1 MISLGNLKTTLNAIK
16 CLLNDYAKK
25 KDVPTKLPNPNSL
38 TFTGAATGKYDGSKP
53 LMVKIPSNVQTDYN
67 QNDSTA
73 PDYMKNRPFYTGD
86 TGIVKIDKK
95 YLPFLPKPIGESYL
109 AFSSPNSFTLATEKN
124 RKIWDGTLEYF
135 TSDGT
140 WTVWDGTSVLSA
152 EPNGGGYVLYLRGTG
167 NTVMTG
173 NSNLSW
179 KLDGF
184 DIACIGNIETLLDYA
199 TVESGQH
206 PTMGDYCYSDMFENC
221 TGLTRAPELP
231 ATTLSVSCYDGMFYG
246 CTNLTQAPALPA
258 TTLSVWCYAHMFS
271 RCTSL
276 TQAPELPAI
285 ALTNY
290 CYYGMFKDCASLTQV
305 PELPATTLAD
315 SCYYDMFEACTSLMH
330 APALQATT
338 LANECCYS
346 MFEGC
351 TSLTQAPALPAT
363 TLAEKCY
370 YRMFEACT
378 SLIHAPA
385 LPATTLANECYY
397 RMFKDCTSLTQVPE
411 LPATTLADFCYDQMF
426 SDCISLTQV
435 PELQA
440 TMLTS
445 SCYGNMFYNC
455 TSLKLSETRT
465 GEYTQEYR
473 IPSSGDGTNAT
484 FALLRMFDLTGGTFT
499 GTPSIN
505 KTYYLSS
512 DNMIARG
519 SEIATLNGYVKT
531 MIDAIEIPSGGGSVP
546 TNVSAFANDAGYL
559 TLATLPKYEGV
570 VE

>member
-1 MISLGNLKTTLNAIK
+1 MISLDNLKTTLNAIK
-16 CLLNDYAKK
+16 FLLNDYAKK

-38 TFTGAATGKYDGSKP
+38 TFTGAATGMYDGSKP
-53 LMVKIPSNVQTDYN
+53 LMIEIPSAVQQDWN
-67 QNDSTA
+67 QNDSTE
-73 PDYMKNRPFYTGD
+73 PDYIKNRPFYTGD
-86 TGIVKIDKK
+86 TEIVKIDKK
-95 YLPFLPKPIGESYL
+95 YLPFLPKPSGEAYL
-109 AFSSPNSFTLATEKN
+109 TFSSSNSFTLSTEKN

-231 ATTLSVSCYDGMFYG
+231 ATTLSVSCYNGMFEG
-246 CTNLTQAPALPA
+246 CTSLTQAPALPA
-258 TTLSVWCYAHMFS
+258 TTLSVWCYAYMFS

-285 ALTNY
+285 ALANY
-290 CYYGMFKDCASLTQV
+290 CYLGMFKDCTSLTQA
-305 PELPATTLAD
+305 PALPATTLAE
-315 SCYYDMFEACTSLMH
+315 S
-330 APALQATT
+330 
-338 LANECCYS
+338 CCYS

-351 TSLTQAPALPAT
+351 TSLTQAPALQ
-363 TLAEKCY
+363 
-370 YRMFEACT
+370 
-378 SLIHAPA
+378 
-385 LPATTLANECYY
+385 ATTLANECYY
-397 RMFKDCTSLTQVPE
+397 RMFKDCTSLTQVPK
-411 LPATTLADFCYDQMF
+411 LPATTLADFCYKQMF
-426 SDCISLTQV
+426 SNCTSLTQV

-440 TMLTS
+440 TMLTN
-445 SCYGNMFYNC
+445 SCYSNMFYNC
-455 TSLKLSETRT
+455 ASLKLSETRT

-484 FALLRMFDLTGGTFT
+484 FDLLRMFDLTGGTFK
-499 GTPSIN
+499 GTPEIN
-505 KTYYLSS
+505 TTYYLSS

-519 SEIATLNGYVKT
+519 SEIATLNGYVKN
-531 MIDAIEIPSGGGSVP
+531 MIDTSGNNFETVDTQLVDIPSKLSEF
-546 TNVSAFANDAGYL
+546 TNDAGYL
-559 TLATLPKYEGV
+559 TLDTLPKYDGSV
-570 VE
+570 IVE